1 MSKSAEYA
9 ALHAKAVEAGV
20 VAAANAV
27 VRPMVVVG
35 RYADG
40 RESRSVCEGG
50 PCGFASVVVSG
61 NSGFGRYAKRSGL
74 GRSAYPS
81 GIALPVRG
89 YGQSMRRKEAYAYG
103 YAAVLNSA
111 GVSAYV
117 ESRMD

>member
-27 VRPMVVVG
+27 VRPMVVIG
-35 RYADG
+35 RGERY
-40 RESRSVCEGG
+40 VCEGG
-50 PCGFASVVVSG
+50 VCGFASVVVSG
-61 NSGFGRYAKRSGL
+61 KSGFGRYAKRSGL
-74 GRSAYPS
+74 GRAAYPS

-89 YGQSMRRKEAYAYG
+89 YGQSMQRKEAYAHG
-103 YAAVLNSA
+103 YAAVLNAA

-117 ESRMD
+117 DSRMD